1 MSVQELVE
9 TFDLLPDWEDRYAYL
24 IELGDKLPAFPETD
38 KTEQNK
44 VIGCMS
50 NVWLTV
56 SRSGETYTIRAT
68 SDAAIVRGLIAIVL
82 SAVQGADKDTILTT
96 DIQEI
101 FTRLG
106 LAEHLSPNRQNGFF
120 AMWKTLQER
129 VSQDKK

>member
-1 MSVQELVE
+1 MSVQELIE
-9 TFDLLPDWEDRYAYL
+9 TFGLLPDWEDRYAYL
-24 IELGDKLPAFPETD
+24 IELGDQLPAFAEQD

-56 SRSGETYTIRAT
+56 RRSGETYTIRAT

-82 SAVQGADKDTILTT
+82 SVVQGADKDTILKT
-96 DIQEI
+96 DIKDI
-101 FTRLG
+101 FMRLG

-120 AMWKTLQER
+120 AMWRIIQDHVL
-129 VSQDKK
+129 QDKK